1 MLSSPFT
8 YEKAKVIQA
17 LRFHFISRREIKIM
31 IILINVFAITSAI
44 LFYVKKIDP
53 LAFLVSS
60 ALWFFLMI
68 IFWFVLPYM
77 VYRRERTFKDHF
89 KAILGP
95 DSFIIENDKGSR
107 SWQWEQFSTWLETP
121 HFFHLYFSSNSFFI
135 IPKSAFEGDELH
147 EARKILRDKIKK

>member
-1 MLSSPFT
+1 MVSSTFT

-53 LAFLVSS
+53 RAFLVSS
-60 ALWFFLMI
+60 ALWFLLMI
-68 IFWFVLPYM
+68 MFWFVLPYM
-77 VYRRERTFKDHF
+77 VYRRERTFKDRF

-95 DSFIIENDKGSR
+95 DTFTIENDNNSR
-107 SWQWEQFSTWLETP
+107 TWQWVQFSTWLETS

-135 IPKSAFEGDELH
+135 IPKTAFEGEELY
-147 EARKILRDKIKK
+147 EARKILREKIKK